1 MAGKETA
8 GPHFTMSSGS
18 CNVDQGTSS
27 AATDLIHGSGVSTI
41 PVALVPTNGGS
52 IRITNPQAVQKALK
66 ATSNHFQT
74 ITDVRAFGR
83 GGIVCRSPDQTCVED
98 LLKCTSFASTPV
110 PAFDGADV
118 LKDLRITTASFPKF
132 PKKPEKQR
140 GTSERTRRPTECK
153 SAVFAGSVSPT
164 RRPSKSTSL
173 TTCFGK

>member
-98 LLKCTSFASTPV
+98 LLKCTSFASTPSSRRNQRSSVAPAREPGGQQNARV
-110 PAFDGADV
+110 PCLPVRFHRHG
-118 LKDLRITTASFPKF
+118 DLPKA
-132 PKKPEKQR
+132 
-140 GTSERTRRPTECK
+140 RR
-153 SAVFAGSVSPT
+153 
-164 RRPSKSTSL
+164 
-173 TTCFGK
+173 

>member
-83 GGIVCRSPDQTCVED
+83 GE
-98 LLKCTSFASTPV
+98 
-110 PAFDGADV
+110 
-118 LKDLRITTASFPKF
+118 F